1 MKKNKVLSNT
11 MSLYIMNIAKLIFPL
26 LTLPYLTRVL
36 SVDCYGIVSYEKALM
51 TYMQLFVDFG
61 FILSATKDIVKV
73 QKNTEKIGEILT
85 HTMLAKILLGL
96 IALSITLLC
105 ATVIPILR
113 ENFVFTILMFIPV
126 FLTIFLA
133 DFLFQGIEQ
142 MHILTIRFV
151 IMRSLSTILTFI
163 LVKNDADLY
172 SVAILD
178 IISTFVS
185 VIITWKQIKKLNVK
199 LHFQNFSC
207 VIKQLK
213 ESSVYFLSNMASTAF
228 SALNTM
234 LIGLFCSTTDIAF
247 WSVAMQIVSAVQALY
262 TPITNGIYPEMIKT
276 KNFRLI
282 TKIVCLITPLIFI
295 GCCIIYF
302 FGDYILL
309 ILGGNKYLEAS
320 KLLKCFIPLL
330 IFSFYAML
338 YGWPALGA
346 IGRVKATTTTTVVT
360 AILQVVGLIFLLA
373 IDKFTIIN
381 LAFLRGITEVAMLGF
396 RYSLCR
402 NYKNEFLVW

>member
-133 DFLFQGIEQ
+133 DFFFQGIEQ